1 MGRPSG
7 YAFKRRAASIVL
19 SILFFVNVSGCT
31 SWKVAPGRPAQVIV
45 EEKPSKVRITRDYA
59 EKVVLERPEV
69 RADSVY
75 GTLPATGDSAVVPL
89 SEVTLLELRKT
100 STWKTIGLVYLVANA
115 VVLAVLVA
123 SGDFPCGL
131 AAC

>member
-1 MGRPSG
+1 MN
-7 YAFKRRAASIVL
+7 FRRAASTVL
-19 SILFFVNVSGCT
+19 AISFFVHVSACT
-31 SWKVAPGRPAQVIV
+31 SWKAVPGAPAQVIAD
-45 EEKPSKVRITRDYA
+45 EKPSEVRVTRDYA